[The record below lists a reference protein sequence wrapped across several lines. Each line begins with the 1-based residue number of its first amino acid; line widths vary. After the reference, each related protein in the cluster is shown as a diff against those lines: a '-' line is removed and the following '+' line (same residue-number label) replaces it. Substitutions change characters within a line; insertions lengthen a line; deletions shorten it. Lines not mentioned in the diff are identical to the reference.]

1 MATKPLQP
9 TQRARESRGWNRDTQ
24 RRRQATVRGMRRVG
38 RVFGPRDTAARVC
51 RGFATGARSVWPCGF
66 WTSLRPHASLTAP
79 VLFLV
84 CVQKGCGAR
93 RRLIELLCAL
103 VFLLLVLF
111 SHCCCRL
118 LLLRL
123 LWRCSSDA
131 RTALLVRIGVI
142 EVRCAV
148 ETLVDDVDNQA
159 DKRDRNREHP
169 YVARGSGLCTAQ
181 NKQTVRH
188 RLRRE
193 RRKKRS
199 QSLTIFCAKK
209 GCDK

>member
-1 MATKPLQP
+1 
-9 TQRARESRGWNRDTQ
+9 
-24 RRRQATVRGMRRVG
+24 MRRVG

-111 SHCCCRL
+111 SHCCRL
-118 LLLRL
+118 LLLL
-123 LWRCSSDA
+123 LWRCSSSDA
-131 RTALLVRIGVI
+131 RTALLVRIGVK

-181 NKQTVRH
+181 HKPKSETQIAAGKK
-188 RLRRE
+188 E
-193 RRKKRS
+193 KKRS
-199 QSLTIFCAKK
+199 QSLTIFAQKK
-209 GCDK
+209 DVTNKCYGK